1 MAGRKVK
8 LEWARPLPPTLSA
21 PAGQPLTH
29 GLPASFPAHLLDDDQ
44 LEAVET
50 WFDTWQADTLDRV
63 KACLNL
69 PAAEGA
75 REGAPL
81 TLRELAAN
89 AVVLAHLL
97 RLHPAAEHT
106 LSILA
111 GELGVRHRKLQY
123 IAAGIM
129 RTLGGII
136 PAAPVLARWP
146 GLRKLAD
153 MFPQLNFAARSGH
166 RPVYIVPFRQH
177 YTLAEQW
184 DTVCTLAKLPGI
196 ATVTLDVTPAAAD
209 AVRITL
215 NTPSKKHAKR

>member
-8 LEWARPLPPTLSA
+8 LEWARPLPPTLKS
-21 PAGQPLTH
+21 PAAGPLPH

-44 LEAVET
+44 LEAVEA

-89 AVVLAHLL
+89 AVVLSHLV
-97 RLHPAAEHT
+97 RLHPAAEHA
-106 LSILA
+106 LPILA
-111 GELGVRHRKLQY
+111 RELGVRPRKLQY

-129 RTLGGII
+129 RTLGGALCT
-136 PAAPVLARWP
+136 PPVLRTRP
-146 GLRKLAD
+146 NLKQLAD
-153 MFPQLNFAARSGH
+153 LFPQLNFAARSGH
-166 RPVYIVPFRQH
+166 RPVYIVPFRQR

-196 ATVTLDVTPAAAD
+196 TATLDIMPTTAAD
-209 AVRITL
+209 AVRITT
-215 NTPSKKHAKR
+215 TPKES